1 MEQSLSDRKGVTA
14 MAKQFNRCIIK
25 CGGTVWFKSADGSVR
40 DLGNIRGDDLA
51 ALAVRERVPII
62 NMNAYER
69 LRETGVAPGHA
80 K

>member
-1 MEQSLSDRKGVTA
+1 

-25 CGGTVWFKSADGSVR
+25 CGGTVWFKFEDGSVR
-40 DLGNIRGDDLA
+40 DLGSIHGDDLA

-62 NMNAYER
+62 RMTSYER